1 MYILF
6 DFLDKFFFFLYNIF
20 FINFFF
26 LSFPIHLLIF
36 FFLTGNIFFCFYSNN
51 RFYLLLNSFFTS
63 SYAFYSYLI
72 MLINHKFYTNNVT
85 FDFIEV
91 YSINTSFIDI
101 NLIWGIDI
109 LSNLFLILTTFLICL
124 CVLLISLEKNL
135 KFFLINLLIIEL
147 FLIIV
152 FSTLNLLIFYIFFEG
167 ILIPMFLIVGI
178 WGSRDRKIWAIY
190 LLFFYT
196 LCSSLC
202 FLISILYINFIYN
215 TLDISQLASETFPL
229 YIQYWLWLAF
239 FLSFASKIPV
249 FPLHLWLPEA
259 HVEAPTVGSI
269 LLAGILLKLGVYGFI
284 RFNLTFFLEASQFF
298 TPFIYLLCILGI
310 LYSSFSAIRQ
320 TDIKRIIAYSSVAH
334 MNLICIGIFSFTN
347 MSIEGVILQSI
358 SHGFVSGGLFFLIG
372 VLYSRYGSRQLNYYS
387 GINEIMPFFSFFFFF
402 FTLGNLAFPGTSSF
416 VGEFL
421 ILTSIYINSPI
432 LCIITTFSIVL
443 CGSYSLW
450 LYNRIFFGNINS
462 NIINYMDLNFNEFII
477 ASIFFLFILILGL
490 FPSILFY
497 YL

>member
-1 MYILF
+1 M
-6 DFLDKFFFFLYNIF
+6 
-20 FINFFF
+20 FI
-26 LSFPIHLLIF
+26 SIHLSISLLLLI
-36 FFLTGNIFFCFYSNN
+36 NILICFYFKNH
-51 RFYLLLNSFFTS
+51 FYLLFNSFFTS

-72 MLINHKFYTNNVT
+72 MLMNHKFYTNNLI

-91 YSINTSFIDI
+91 YSIDSSYIDI

-124 CVLLISLEKNL
+124 CIILVSLDKNL
-135 KFFLINLLIIEL
+135 NFFLINLLAIEL

-152 FSTLNLLIFYIFFEG
+152 FSTLNLLVFYIFFEA

-178 WGSRDRKIWAIY
+178 WGSRDRKVWALY

-202 FLISILYINFIYN
+202 FLISILYISFIYN
-215 TLDISQLASETFPL
+215 TLDMSQLALENFPVN
-229 YIQYWLWLAF
+229 IQYWLWLAF
-239 FLSFASKIPV
+239 FFSFASKIPV

-284 RFNLTFFLEASQFF
+284 RFNLGFFLEASQFF
-298 TPFIYLLCILGI
+298 TPFIYLLCTLGI
-310 LYSSFSAIRQ
+310 LYGSFSAIRQ

-347 MSIEGVILQSI
+347 IGIEGAILQSI
-358 SHGFVSGGLFFLIG
+358 SHGFVSGGIFFLVG

-421 ILTSIYINSPI
+421 ILTSLYINNPI
-432 LCIITTFSIVL
+432 LCIIVTSSIVL

-450 LYNRIFFGNINS
+450 LYNRIFFGNIKSN
-462 NIINYMDLNFNEFII
+462 NIINYIDLNFNEFII
-477 ASIFFLFILILGL
+477 AIIFFLCIFILGIFPKIILV
-490 FPSILFY
+490 FFS
-497 YL
+497 